1 MPQRVLERPSMTQ
14 ASSVSP
20 FQEQSI
26 PQQLPLGFVAGGL
39 PSGQGQQQQSDSGLG
54 SLIDQNLDPPG
65 MRLPQG
71 PGSPQQN
78 LIQLSPSLPH
88 ANARSS
94 TAPSAP
100 GAQQVPGHG
109 NLSAMSIPQLRALY
123 NQLLQIVTESD
134 KNLSAAG
141 SSGESDVQRQLR
153 LKVENNKRY
162 LRMLREIISART
174 RER

>member
-1 MPQRVLERPSMTQ
+1 MERPTITQ
-14 ASSVSP
+14 ASSVPP
-20 FQEQSI
+20 FQDQSI
-26 PQQLPLGFVAGGL
+26 PQQLPLDFVAGGY
-39 PSGQGQQQQSDSGLG
+39 PSEQGQQQQSDSGLG

-65 MRLPQG
+65 MGLPQG

-94 TAPSAP
+94 TAPLAP
-100 GAQQVPGHG
+100 GAQQVPGPG
-109 NLSAMSIPQLRALY
+109 NLSAMSSPQLRALY

-134 KNLSAAG
+134 KHLPAAG
-141 SSGESDVQRQLR
+141 SSGESDIQRQLR
-153 LKVENNKRY
+153 LRVENNKRY